1 MEGNKNPG
9 AGGKRLRAE
18 EKKKRH
24 WLALGAVCVTLLLVG
39 SYLALCVVAGGE
51 KLWPN
56 TRAMGVDLS
65 GQTAAQAAQTLRQ
78 ALPQAMAGRTVLLR
92 EPGSG
97 TQVTLT
103 GEDLM
108 EPTNLEEDL
117 RAVQNGGSFLTLGGR
132 YLMNLL
138 SATGQNIPLT
148 LDYTQTGRTQ
158 VETTLREVY
167 RKLGVTGGETTYEI
181 TEDAILFTKG
191 RSDATVDRE
200 ALRQGVAAALN
211 GTGAGEVE
219 LAIIQAPP
227 AMPDLE
233 AIRREVYAQVSEA
246 SFDPETWEVI
256 PSVTGRDLDVEKARS
271 ALEATAEGAQC
282 RVELI
287 LTQPENSTEELTA
300 LLFRDVLG
308 EASTRATGSASRI
321 GNVRTA
327 AGYMN
332 DVILLPGEVFS
343 YLETCGPYG
352 TEKGYGAGQAY
363 HDGKTVTTVGGGVCQ
378 GSSTLYWALLR
389 ANMEIVY
396 RRAHGYEPSYMP
408 AGLDATVANTT
419 VDFKFRNDTEYPVK
433 IEAYMDD
440 QNYIHVILHGTNT
453 TGIHGEPYS
462 TNRVVTQYAETVY
475 EPNPNI
481 PRGTTQKDPERTAY
495 NAVTVEVY
503 QKLVDAEG
511 NVLDTYLLHKDNY
524 RLRNAVIFY
533 HPDDAAL
540 WGIDPETGRQTLAPV
555 VPEAPETQETPA
567 PEPTPEVTETPAPAE
582 SQPAGD
588 APFLP
593 PAASTPEPTPAPVET
608 PDTMD
613 PIGSDHSDAH
623 GQGPWD
629 DPVPEA

>member
-1 MEGNKNPG
+1 MDEQKNNR
-9 AGGKRLRAE
+9 AGGKRLQQNPHRGRKIVAA
-18 EKKKRH
+18 
-24 WLALGAVCVTLLLVG
+24 LAVGLTVLLVG
-39 SYLALCVVAGGE
+39 TYIALCVVAGGE
-51 KLWPN
+51 RLWPN
-56 TRAMGVDLS
+56 TWAMGVDLS
-65 GQTAAQAAQTLRQ
+65 GQTVTQAAQTLRQ
-78 ALPQAMAGRTVLLR
+78 RLPQALAGRTVLLR
-92 EPGSG
+92 ESGSG

-108 EPTNLEEDL
+108 EPVSLEEDL
-117 RAVQNGGSFLTLGGR
+117 NAYQKAGGFLTLGGR

-138 SATGQNIPLT
+138 SEGQEIPLN
-148 LDYTQTGRTQ
+148 LDYTQAGRKQ
-158 VETTLREVY
+158 VESALQEVY
-167 RKLGVTGGETTYEI
+167 RKLGVTGGETTYQI
-181 TEDAILFTKG
+181 TDDAILFTKG

-211 GTGAGEVE
+211 GTGSQEVE

-227 AMPDLE
+227 AMPDFE
-233 AIRREVYAQVSEA
+233 AIRQEIYAQVSEA

-256 PSVTGRDLDVEKARS
+256 PSVTGRDLDVEKARA
-271 ALEATAEGAQC
+271 ALEGTAEGAQC
-282 RVELI
+282 RVELT
-287 LTQPENSTEELTA
+287 LTIPQNTTEELTA

-308 EASTRATGSASRI
+308 EASTKASGSASRI

-332 DVILLPGEVFS
+332 DVVLLPGEVFS

-352 TEKGYGAGQAY
+352 TDKGYGEGQAY

-389 ANMEIVY
+389 ANMEIVD

-462 TNRVVTQYAETVY
+462 ANRVVTKYAETVY
-475 EPNPNI
+475 EANPNI

-511 NVLDTYLLHKDNY
+511 NVVDTYLLHKDSY

-555 VPEAPETQETPA
+555 EPETTEPPQVSET
-567 PEPTPEVTETPAPAE
+567 PEPTVTPSAAPEIPEVVE
-582 SQPAGD
+582 
-588 APFLP
+588 
-593 PAASTPEPTPAPVET
+593 TPAPVET
-608 PDTMD
+608 PDAGDVPFVPPVVST
-613 PIGSDHSDAH
+613 PEPA
-623 GQGPWD
+623 PE
-629 DPVPEA
+629 PVPEPTPEAPTDPSPVPEE